1 LAETTKNRAANPAY
15 AEAFERASIF
25 TEGYWT
31 GARAET
37 WYLEFLIV
45 DPLHQRKGLGR
56 KLVRYGLEL
65 ADEEGVC
72 ASVIASEAGDGLYVS
87 CGFVAVGWMQEGE
100 GNPLR
105 DIPHHGRILFREPT
119 SK

>member
-65 ADEEGVC
+65 ADKEGVC

-105 DIPHHGRILFREPT
+105 DIPGGRILFREPA